1 VRVMGDI
8 LPETRIMI
16 PEDRIRLAATGIEI
30 ETGLVSAEEEVVR
43 VIIAENLV
51 IFRENVPMD
60 RVAEEEG
67 EEEEVAAAE
76 EEIEERRAP
85 EEEEVAEIRVII
97 AENLAIFRENVP
109 MDRAA
114 EAAAKVETEVEVE
127 TEVLEAEGA
136 EEEVAEEVVPVT
148 IADNLVI
155 FRENVPKDPVA
166 EIVAEDIISF
176 DWL

>member
-1 VRVMGDI
+1 MGDI

-16 PEDRIRLAATGIEI
+16 PEDSIRLAATGIEI
-30 ETGLVSAEEEVVR
+30 ENGLVVAEEVVR

-67 EEEEVAAAE
+67 EEEEAAAAAE

-85 EEEEVAEIRVII
+85 EEEEEAEIRVII

-109 MDRAA
+109 MDRVA

-136 EEEVAEEVVPVT
+136 EEEVAEEVVPVI